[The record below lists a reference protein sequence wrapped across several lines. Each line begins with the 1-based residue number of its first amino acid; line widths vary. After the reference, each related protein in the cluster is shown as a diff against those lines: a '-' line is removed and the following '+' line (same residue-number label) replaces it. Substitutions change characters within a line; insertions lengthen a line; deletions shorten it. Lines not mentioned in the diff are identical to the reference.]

1 MFQIRTDLALETRE
15 KFDEDHIEVKGVR
28 VDEERISPEI
38 MITRVFI
45 DTENGAKAMKKPK
58 GTYITIEASD
68 MMEEDEDYH
77 REVSGQ
83 LAKVIETMLPGK
95 KEELKIIGSG
105 SWQPGSDTGCIR
117 TLCSR

>member
-83 LAKVIETMLPGK
+83 LAKAAGEKRRTQD
-95 KEELKIIGSG
+95 IGSG